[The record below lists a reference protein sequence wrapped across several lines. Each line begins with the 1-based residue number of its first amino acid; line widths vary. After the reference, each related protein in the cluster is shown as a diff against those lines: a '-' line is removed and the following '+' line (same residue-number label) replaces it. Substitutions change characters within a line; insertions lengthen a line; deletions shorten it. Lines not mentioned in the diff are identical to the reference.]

1 MSRAQ
6 RKMELIFVCLHLKL
20 WLSVFLGDRHC
31 AIGFVQVFTM
41 KNKTYES
48 TFLPVI
54 S

>member
-1 MSRAQ
+1 M
-6 RKMELIFVCLHLKL
+6 KNGVCLHLKL
-20 WLSVFLGDRHC
+20 WIERFPRGHC

-48 TFLPVI
+48 TFRPVI